1 MVFMKRFAIL
11 IALSAILAGNCVAQ
25 SAQDAPASKEDIQ
38 RYLEAIH
45 SHDMVKQMLAAMSKS
60 VHQLIHEQYIKDKD
74 KLPADFEV
82 RMTQIVDD
90 MWNDM
95 PLDEM
100 MQAMV
105 PSYQKHFTKGDID
118 GLVAFYS
125 SATGQKVLHEMPAI
139 MSEAMQAMT
148 PIMQKQMETVQARV
162 QQQTEEMMKQSE
174 KKPSPTSTTRKN

>member
-1 MVFMKRFAIL
+1 MKRFAIL

-38 RYLEAIH
+38 RYLDAIH
-45 SHDMVKQMLAAMSKS
+45 SKDMVKQMLAAMSKS
-60 VHQLIHEQYIKDKD
+60 VHQLIHEQYVKDKD

-82 RMTQIVDD
+82 RMTQTVDE
-90 MWNDM
+90 MWNNM
-95 PLDEM
+95 PFDEM

-105 PSYQKHFTKGDID
+105 PTYQKHFTKGDID

-125 SATGQKVLHEMPAI
+125 SPTGQKVLHEMPAI

-148 PIMQKQMETVQARV
+148 PIMQKQMETVQEKV
-162 QQQTEEMMKQSE
+162 QQQTAEMMKQSD
-174 KKPSPTSTTRKN
+174 KKTNRTSTTQKN